1 MAAELSRAEIDG
13 RRVRQ
18 SRWGTAGLDEAV
30 RREIEKVRIAGRE
43 YKFVPETRCRVCQE
57 ESSRTLVN
65 RLLVAGL
72 TYQAIVNALEPLNKE
87 RPKNNK
93 INYSSVWQH
102 ARRHFPIEEAA
113 RAVYREILEKRAIEQ
128 DQDFIAG
135 TGSIVNVFSYLEA
148 MANKGWETMSDPG
161 TQVSAQEG
169 MAAIVKLHEL
179 TRKDVGFQE
188 QAEAQRQMGRI
199 IQTVLEVVPEELRP
213 EIMRRLRDEKRPEMT
228 PIDVEEVED
237 DDLDDPDDEYDPD
250 DEDDYGDGI

>member
-1 MAAELSRAEIDG
+1 MAAELSRSDIDG

-18 SRWGTAGLDEAV
+18 RGVASLDEAV
-30 RREIEKVRIAGRE
+30 RREIEKVRVAGRE

-65 RLLVAGL
+65 RLLSAGL
-72 TYQAIVNALEPLNKE
+72 TYQAIVNALEPLNAV

-113 RAVYREILEKRAIEQ
+113 RAVYREILEKRAAEQ

-148 MANKGWETMSDPG
+148 MANKGWETMSDPQ
-161 TQVSAQEG
+161 TTVSAQEG
-169 MAAIVKLHEL
+169 MAAVVKLHEL

-213 EIMRRLRDEKRPEMT
+213 EIMRRLRDEKRPEQVL
-228 PIDVEEVED
+228 DVEEVDEDVED
-237 DDLDDPDDEYDPD
+237 DLDDEYDPD

>member
-1 MAAELSRAEIDG
+1 MPEITRADLVGVRG
-13 RRVRQ
+13 RPLDDDVLRQ
-18 SRWGTAGLDEAV
+18 VE
-30 RREIEKVRIAGRE
+30 RIRLAGRE
-43 YKFVPETRCRVCQE
+43 YKFVPETRCRVCQD

-65 RLLVAGL
+65 RLLSLGL
-72 TYQAIVNALEPLNKE
+72 TYQGIVNALEPINAA

-113 RAVYREILEKRAIEQ
+113 RAVYRQILERRAAEQ
-128 DQDFIAG
+128 DQDFVAG

-148 MANKGWETMSDPG
+148 MANKGWETLADPS
-161 TQVSAQEG
+161 TAVSAQEG
-169 MAAIVKLHEL
+169 MAAVVKLHEL

-199 IQTVLEVVPEELRP
+199 IQTMLEVVPEELRP
-213 EIMRRLRDEKRPEMT
+213 EIMRRLRDEGAGPA
-228 PIDVEEVED
+228 PLDVEEVAAG
-237 DDLDDPDDEYDPD
+237 DDEDAPYDPD